1 MPYNQLTNL
10 DYFDIKN
17 ALKDYLRAN
26 SDFSGYEFEGS
37 VLGQLLDVL
46 AYNTYYTAFNTNM
59 VANEMFLDSAT
70 LRDNV
75 VSLSKQLGYRPRSAK
90 CSEADLN
97 ITFSINSTTPINTI
111 VFKKGSGFISTID
124 NTLYQFVL
132 QDDSKASVVNNQAVF
147 QNLKIYEGT
156 SVTSYYT
163 ITEDIPSIIIDNV
176 GIDTSTLIMKVYESE
191 NSSTYDVYSSADNI
205 LTLNQES
212 KIFFITEVEDENYRI
227 TFGDGV
233 FGKKLTPGKYVEISY
248 LITSGDVANGAK
260 TFTFNGILE
269 DENSNTPFNISN
281 YTYTLNSASFNGSS
295 IESMESIKKNAPAM
309 YGTQNRAVT
318 SEDYSSII
326 RRIYPAVADVYSYGG
341 EEAVPPEYGKVKI
354 VIKPS
359 NAAFLTSYT
368 KNQIVEEI
376 RKFSVASVVPEIVD
390 PSILYIELD
399 SKIYYNSSLTNK
411 GPDAIRSVA
420 ISNIQNYIKT
430 SDTEKFGGKFRY
442 SRFVSAIDNAERSIR
457 SNLTTIILRK
467 DFYPSLNNK
476 TYYEICFNNPFDY
489 DKDELALS
497 STGFIVQEFP
507 SYTCYLEDNAG
518 KVILYRL
525 DSQTGTKITVNSN
538 VGTINYL
545 TGEIRLIDLTIIRGS
560 FNDNKIEM
568 RLRPQNND
576 IYAVRE
582 SFLDVDIAKSKF
594 TIIQE

>member
-75 VSLSKQLGYRPRSAK
+75 VSLSKQLGYVPRSAK
-90 CSEADLN
+90 CSEANLD

-132 QDDSKASVVNNQAVF
+132 QDDSKASVINNQAVF
-147 QNLKIYEGT
+147 ENLKIYEGT
-156 SVTSYYT
+156 IVTSYYT
-163 ITEDIPSIIIDNV
+163 VTQNIPSIIIDNV
-176 GIDTSTLIMKVYESE
+176 GVDTSSLTVKVYDSE
-191 NSSTYDVYSSADNI
+191 NSTTYEVYSSVDNI
-205 LTLNQES
+205 LTLNSES

-269 DENSNTPFNISN
+269 DENSNTPFNVSN
-281 YTYTLNSASFNGSS
+281 YTYTLNSASFNGAV
-295 IESMESIKKNAPAM
+295 IESMDSIKKNAPAM

-318 SEDYSSII
+318 SDDYSSII

-354 VIKPS
+354 VVKPS

-368 KNQIVEEI
+368 KNQIIEEI
-376 RKFSVASVVPEIVD
+376 KKFSVASVVPEIVD
-390 PSILYIELD
+390 PSILYIELN
-399 SKIYYNSSLTNK
+399 SKIYYNSSLTNN
-411 GPDAIRSVA
+411 GPDAIRSLA

-476 TYYEICFNNPFDY
+476 AYYEICFNNPFDY

-507 SYTCYLEDNAG
+507 SYTCYLEDNDG

-525 DSQTGTKITVNSN
+525 DPQTGTKITVNSN
-538 VGTINYL
+538 IGTINYL
-545 TGEIRLIDLTIIRGS
+545 TGEVRLIDLTIIRGS
-560 FNDNKIEM
+560 FNDNKIEI

-582 SFLDVDIAKSKF
+582 SFLDIDIAKSKF